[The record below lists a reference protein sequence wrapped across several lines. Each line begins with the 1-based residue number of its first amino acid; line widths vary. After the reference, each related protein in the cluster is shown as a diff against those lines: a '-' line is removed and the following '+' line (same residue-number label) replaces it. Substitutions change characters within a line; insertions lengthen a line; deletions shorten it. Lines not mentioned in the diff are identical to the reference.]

1 MNIKEVKFNQEAK
14 EPLIKGIKTVCDA
27 VATTM
32 GYRGRT
38 VLIESSGGLPIV
50 TKDGVSVADSI
61 FLEDASESL
70 GAEFV
75 KQACRKTVSEA
86 GDATTCTAVLT
97 KAIIDETEK
106 LLRSGKSAIDVKNG
120 VEDAVKD
127 TIEYIKSVS
136 VSVSVDN
143 DYIYDVAKI
152 SSNNDEELG
161 KIIADAF
168 IQAGKNGVV
177 SYEESD
183 TSKTYLDFIDGMPVS
198 RGWEFEGF
206 INKAE
211 NRSIEFASEPRLL
224 LSNRKFQNIREILPI
239 IEHCHRE
246 NKELLIVSE
255 MEFDVMKVL
264 YANKKNGLKV
274 AVITPPSIGE
284 KRRDYLTDI
293 ALATDALVVDLDTS
307 TNLEAYSSEELLG
320 KCSKVTV
327 TKEDTILFFN
337 ERLNPDKIQSKIEEL
352 DKVIS
357 NSNNK
362 LEKEY
367 LQDRISKLAC
377 GVSIIKVGATT
388 EVELKEKL
396 DRVDDAINAVKSA
409 IAEGVVSGG
418 GLTLFNAS
426 LSIGEG
432 KNTNKGYSA
441 LKEAIKA
448 PMNTILSNAGLT
460 PKEIQ
465 DELLTKDRKIGY
477 DVKEYKYADMFK
489 SGIIDPAKAI
499 RLALENAASV
509 AVTVLL
515 TNTTIT
521 HKRDEGSIK

>member
-38 VLIESSGGLPIV
+38 VLIESNGGLPIV
-50 TKDGVSVADSI
+50 TKDGVSVADAI

-97 KAIIDETEK
+97 KAIIEETEK
-106 LLRSGKSAIDVKNG
+106 LLREGKSAIDVKNG

-136 VSVSVDN
+136 VEVDN

-168 IQAGKNGVV
+168 VQAGKNGVV

-183 TSKTYLDFIDGMPVS
+183 TSKTYLDFIDGMPIS

-246 NKELLIVSE
+246 NQELLIVSE

-307 TNLEAYSSEELLG
+307 TNLEAYNPEELLG

-337 ERLNPDKIQSKIEEL
+337 ERLNSEKIQSKIDEL

-377 GVSIIKVGATT
+377 GVSIIKVGGTT

-426 LSIGEG
+426 LSIGG
-432 KNTNKGYSA
+432 KKNTSKGYSA
-441 LKEAIKA
+441 LIEAIKA
-448 PMNTILSNAGLT
+448 PMKTILYNAGL
-460 PKEIQ
+460 EADDIQ
-465 DELLTKDRKIGY
+465 SELLKKDKSIGY
-477 DVKEYKYADMFK
+477 DVKDYKYTDMFK

>member
-1 MNIKEVKFNQEAK
+1 MIIKEVKFNQEAK
-14 EPLIKGIKTVCDA
+14 DPLIKGIKTVCDA

-50 TKDGVSVADSI
+50 TKDGVSVAESI
-61 FLEDASESL
+61 FLENASESL

-75 KQACRKTVSEA
+75 KQACRKTVNEA

-97 KAIIDETEK
+97 RSIIDETEK
-106 LLRSGKSAIDVKNG
+106 LLREGKSAIDIKNG
-120 VEDAVKD
+120 VDEAVKD

-136 VSVSVDN
+136 VKVDN

-152 SSNNDEELG
+152 SSNNDEEIG
-161 KIIADAF
+161 GIIADAF
-168 IQAGKNGVV
+168 VKAGKNGVV

-183 TSKTYLDFIDGMPVS
+183 TSKTYLDFIDGMPIA

-211 NRSIEFASEPRLL
+211 NRSIEFSNEPRIL
-224 LSNRKFQNIREILPI
+224 LSNRKFQNIREILSI
-239 IEHCHRE
+239 IEHCHKQ
-246 NKELLIVSE
+246 NQELFIVSE
-255 MEFDVMKVL
+255 MEFEVMKVL

-307 TNLEAYSSEELLG
+307 TNLEAYDPENLLG
-320 KCSKVTV
+320 KCSKVIA
-327 TKEDTILFFN
+327 TKDDTILFFN
-337 ERLNPDKIQSKIEEL
+337 ERFNTDKIQSKITEL
-352 DKVIS
+352 NEVIR

-362 LEKEY
+362 LEREY
-367 LQDRISKLAC
+367 IQDRISKLAC
-377 GVSIIKVGATT
+377 GVSVIKVGATT
-388 EVELKEKL
+388 DVELKEKI

-409 IAEGVVSGG
+409 ISEGVVSGG

-426 LSIGEG
+426 LSIGAN
-432 KNTNKGYSA
+432 KSINKGYSA

-448 PMNTILSNAGLT
+448 PMATILNNAGVDSLS
-460 PKEIQ
+460 IQ
-465 DELLTKDRKIGY
+465 NELLKKDFNIGY
-477 DVKEYKYADMFK
+477 DVKDYKYSDMFK

-509 AVTVLL
+509 ATTILL

>member
-14 EPLIKGIKTVCDA
+14 DPLIKGIKTVCDA
-27 VATTM
+27 VSTTM

-38 VLIESSGGLPIV
+38 VLIESPGGLPIV
-50 TKDGVSVADSI
+50 TKDGVSVAEAI
-61 FLEDASESL
+61 FLEDGIESL

-75 KQACRKTVSEA
+75 KQACRKTVNEA
-86 GDATTCTAVLT
+86 GDSTTCTAVLT
-97 KAIIDETEK
+97 KSIIEETEK
-106 LLRSGKSAIDVKNG
+106 LLKNNSAIDIKNG
-120 VEDAVKD
+120 IDLAVAD

-136 VSVSVDN
+136 VKVDD
-143 DYIYDVAKI
+143 DYIFDVAKI

-161 KIIADAF
+161 RIIAEAF
-168 IQAGKNGVV
+168 VKAGKNGVV

-183 TSKTYLDFIDGMPVS
+183 TSKTHLDFIDGMPIA

-206 INKAE
+206 VNKPE
-211 NRSIEFASEPRLL
+211 NRSIEFASEPRIL
-224 LSNRKFQNIREILPI
+224 LSNRKFQNIREVLPI
-239 IEHCHRE
+239 IEHCHK
-246 NKELLIVSE
+246 NNQELLIVSE
-255 MEFDVMKVL
+255 MEFEVMKVL

-284 KRRDYLTDI
+284 KRRDYLSDI

-307 TNLEAYSSEELLG
+307 TNLEAYNQEELLG
-320 KCSKVTV
+320 KCSKVIV

-337 ERLNPDKIQSKIEEL
+337 ERFNEDKVASKIEEL
-352 DKVIS
+352 EKVIS

-367 LQDRISKLAC
+367 LQDRISKIAC

-409 IAEGVVSGG
+409 ISEGVVSGG

-432 KNTNKGYSA
+432 KHTNKGYSA
-441 LKEAIKA
+441 LREAIKA
-448 PMNTILSNAGLT
+448 PMSTILLNAGLK
-460 PKEIQ
+460 PNDVQ
-465 DELLTKDRKIGY
+465 AELLKKDKSIGY
-477 DVKEYKYADMFK
+477 DVKDYKYTDMFK

-509 AVTVLL
+509 ATTVLL

-521 HKRDEGSIK
+521 HKRNESSTK

>member
-14 EPLIKGIKTVCDA
+14 DPLIKGIKTVCDA

-38 VLIESSGGLPIV
+38 VLIESPGGLPIV
-50 TKDGVSVADSI
+50 TKDGVSVAEAI
-61 FLEDASESL
+61 FLENGIESL

-75 KQACRKTVSEA
+75 KQACRKTVNEA
-86 GDATTCTAVLT
+86 GDSTTCTAVLT
-97 KAIIDETEK
+97 KAIIDETDK
-106 LLRSGKSAIDVKNG
+106 LLREGKSAIDIKKG
-120 VEDAVKD
+120 IDLAVSD
-127 TIEYIKSVS
+127 TIEYIKTNSVK
-136 VSVSVDN
+136 VDD
-143 DYIYDVAKI
+143 DYIFDVAKI

-161 KIIADAF
+161 KIIAEAF
-168 IQAGKNGVV
+168 IKAGKNGVV

-183 TSKTYLDFIDGMPVS
+183 TSKTYLDFIDGMPIA
-198 RGWEFEGF
+198 RGWDFEGF
-206 INKAE
+206 INKPE
-211 NRSIEFASEPRLL
+211 NRSIEFASEPRIL
-224 LSNRKFQNIREILPI
+224 LSNRKFQNIREILPV
-239 IEHCHRE
+239 IEYCHRE
-246 NKELLIVSE
+246 GKELLIVSE
-255 MEFDVMKVL
+255 MEFEVMKVL

-307 TNLEAYSSEELLG
+307 TNLEAYSPEELLG
-320 KCSKVTV
+320 KCSKVSI
-327 TKEDTILFFN
+327 TKEDTVLFFN
-337 ERLNPDKIQSKIEEL
+337 ERLNSDKIQSKIEEL
-352 DKVIS
+352 DKVIK

-377 GVSIIKVGATT
+377 GVSIIKVGGTT

-409 IAEGVVSGG
+409 IAEGVVAGG

-432 KNTNKGYSA
+432 KSTSKGYSA
-441 LKEAIKA
+441 LREAIKA
-448 PMNTILSNAGLT
+448 PMSTILSNAGLN
-460 PKEIQ
+460 PDEIQ
-465 DELLTKDRKIGY
+465 SELLKKDKKIGY
-477 DVKEYKYADMFK
+477 DVKEYEYTDMFK

-509 AVTVLL
+509 ATTVLL

-521 HKRDEGSIK
+521 HKRDESRIK

>member
-14 EPLIKGIKTVCDA
+14 DPLIKGIKTVCDA

-38 VLIESSGGLPIV
+38 VLIESQGGLPIV
-50 TKDGVSVADSI
+50 TKDGVSVAEAI
-61 FLEDASESL
+61 FLENASESL

-75 KQACRKTVSEA
+75 KQACRKTVNEA
-86 GDATTCTAVLT
+86 GDSTTCTAVLT
-97 KAIIDETEK
+97 KAIIEETEK
-106 LLRSGKSAIDVKNG
+106 LLVKGNSAIDIRNG
-120 VEDAVKD
+120 VEEAVKD
-127 TIEYIKSVS
+127 TIEYIKSNS
-136 VSVSVDN
+136 VKVDD
-143 DYIYDVAKI
+143 DYIFDVAKI
-152 SSNNDEELG
+152 SSNNDDELG
-161 KIIADAF
+161 KIIAEAF
-168 IQAGKNGVV
+168 IRAGKNGVV

-183 TSKTYLDFIDGMPVS
+183 TSKTYLDFIDGMPIA

-206 INKAE
+206 INKPE
-211 NRSIEFASEPRLL
+211 NRSIEFASEPRVL

-239 IEHCHRE
+239 IEYCHRE
-246 NKELLIVSE
+246 GKELLIISE
-255 MEFDVMKVL
+255 MEFEVMKVL

-274 AVITPPSIGE
+274 AVITPPSIAE
-284 KRRDYLTDI
+284 KRRDYLSDI
-293 ALATDALVVDLDTS
+293 ALATEALVVDLDTS
-307 TNLEAYSSEELLG
+307 TNLEAYNPEELLG
-320 KCSKVTV
+320 KCNKLIV

-337 ERLNPDKIQSKIEEL
+337 ERLNSDAVTSKITEL
-352 DKVIS
+352 ESVIK

-362 LEKEY
+362 LEKDY

-377 GVSIIKVGATT
+377 GVSIIKVGGTT

-409 IAEGVVSGG
+409 ISEGVVSGG

-432 KNTNKGYSA
+432 KKTNKGYSA

-448 PMNTILSNAGLT
+448 PMSTILFNAGLK

-465 DELLTKDRKIGY
+465 DILLTKEKNIGY
-477 DVKEYKYADMFK
+477 DVKEYKYSDMFK

-509 AVTVLL
+509 ATTVLL